1 MTKGEHERF
10 LEQFRYLIIASQL
23 LVEQSRPTR
32 GKMNKSFLEA
42 GNVSSSQHS
51 TDLNTLTLHGVL
63 VTAISSF
70 MVAWTFHWLR
80 SSTTDSGRT
89 LTTKILVVLMLVCAL
104 VLGFY
109 SYTWRYRSQQLRRN
123 VIDAVSSLIAE
134 SHTLDG
140 LTTTAVTLIQE
151 IEVVARG
158 YEMYVRVSDCSKLDV
173 SQS

>member
-1 MTKGEHERF
+1 
-10 LEQFRYLIIASQL
+10 
-23 LVEQSRPTR
+23 
-32 GKMNKSFLEA
+32 
-42 GNVSSSQHS
+42 
-51 TDLNTLTLHGVL
+51 
-63 VTAISSF
+63 
-70 MVAWTFHWLR
+70 MVAWTFHWVR

-89 LTTKILVVLMLVCAL
+89 LTTKILVVLVLICAL

-109 SYTWRYRSQQLRRN
+109 SYTWRYRSQHLRRN

-158 YEMYVRVSDCSKLDV
+158 YEMYVHFSGCSKLDLPKLTAD
-173 SQS
+173 